1 MASAKTY
8 TVLEISVS
16 IGELVLNCTVNTDL
30 AGNYT
35 SGVFHTGL
43 QTWPPAE
50 QTASPP
56 PLTCEKRWTH
66 AETAFG

>member
-1 MASAKTY
+1 MASAKTL

-16 IGELVLNCTVNTDL
+16 IGELLLNCTVNTDL

-35 SGVFHTGL
+35 SGVFRTGL

-50 QTASPP
+50 QSVPP
-56 PLTCEKRWTH
+56 PLNM
-66 AETAFG
+66 

>member
-1 MASAKTY
+1 MAGGASIHGLGKN
-8 TVLEISVS
+8 VLEISVS

-50 QTASPP
+50 
-56 PLTCEKRWTH
+56 KRWTH